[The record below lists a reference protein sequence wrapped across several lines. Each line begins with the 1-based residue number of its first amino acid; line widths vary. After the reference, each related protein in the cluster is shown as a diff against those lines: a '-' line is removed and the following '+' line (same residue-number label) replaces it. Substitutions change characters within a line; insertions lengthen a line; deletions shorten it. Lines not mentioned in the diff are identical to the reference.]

1 MTYEAF
7 KLAVIE
13 MAIRGWQYY
22 PHTSAALLTV
32 WQQGH
37 AGATSEEILRLAYIQ
52 YCRNHGIEEQP

>member
-13 MAIRGWQYY
+13 MAIKTPEYY
-22 PHTSAALLTV
+22 PYTHAALLAV

-37 AGATSEEILRLAYIQ
+37 AGATSEEILKLAYIQ

>member
-13 MAIRGWQYY
+13 MAIKTPEYY
-22 PHTSAALLTV
+22 PYTHAALLTV

-37 AGATSEEILRLAYIQ
+37 AGAGSEEILRLAYNE
-52 YCRNHGIEEQP
+52 YCRTHGITEQP